1 MRRIVLNLASAVALA
16 TGATGEDYLD
26 MASCTVVE
34 LEQAEAEYAAGGA
47 SCAGQ
52 GHGPAYFI
60 EFAQN
65 VENIL
70 RLQCQLRRV
79 FCPVIMVHAVN
90 RTDYHFTEKQL
101 QKLKDTN
108 SSTAQGIKERNIMAS
123 HKAIWR
129 KIAHYGSEGEWT
141 GVFEADAILREDFH
155 ERVAEFGRLVAARK
169 AGIDKSD
176 MLFIGHCHEFCP
188 RHADR
193 FGLDLGGGVA
203 VVESTRPWCTHG
215 YMLSYK
221 GALRLLEQ
229 DFPTDWPIDNLME
242 ETLVRK
248 ESFAENIHHLLM
260 YYLAHDFDCRTLCP
274 PILRQKRW
282 EWPVGELRDNLKRNG
297 FIHIQDDNAFWKGH
311 HRLTKW
317 TMELLAIPLVPVAIY
332 ITSRVYRRR
341 LLRFGR
347 WLVRRLWFSP
357 LGGVDK

>member
-1 MRRIVLNLASAVALA
+1 MRLIGPIIISRRSSCRSSRTRTQALRRASRSATLWHPTRRYGGRSHITALKASGQASSRQMPSSARIFMSVLQSLGGLWRRGRRVSISRTCSSLGTAMNSALGMQTALA
-16 TGATGEDYLD
+16 WIWGVVWQWWSQLVLGA
-26 MASCTVVE
+26 
-34 LEQAEAEYAAGGA
+34 
-47 SCAGQ
+47 
-52 GHGPAYFI
+52 P
-60 EFAQN
+60 
-65 VENIL
+65 
-70 RLQCQLRRV
+70 
-79 FCPVIMVHAVN
+79 
-90 RTDYHFTEKQL
+90 
-101 QKLKDTN
+101 
-108 SSTAQGIKERNIMAS
+108 TA
-123 HKAIWR
+123 
-129 KIAHYGSEGEWT
+129 T
-141 GVFEADAILREDFH
+141 CF
-155 ERVAEFGRLVAARK
+155 
-169 AGIDKSD
+169 
-176 MLFIGHCHEFCP
+176 P
-188 RHADR
+188 
-193 FGLDLGGGVA
+193 
-203 VVESTRPWCTHG
+203 T
-215 YMLSYK
+215 K
-221 GALRLLEQ
+221 GRLLEQ